1 MKNSIAL
8 SQLFLRITLGVSFLA
23 ACFDRF
29 GWIAPYG
36 SPNVDWG
43 DWKHFSIY
51 AHQIMPF
58 VSNRLAEWMAIA
70 ASAMEFGFGILLIVG
85 LFTRWVSIGSGLLLV
100 SFGACMAISLGIHA
114 PLAYS
119 VFTAAAASFLLA
131 TIPNYKWSVDDILGK
146 KKTSII
152 SIMQLN

>member
-1 MKNSIAL
+1 MKNSTAPT
-8 SQLFLRITLGVSFLA
+8 QLFLRIALGISFIA

-43 DWKHFSIY
+43 DWKHFSVY

-58 VSNRLAEWMAIA
+58 VPNRLAEWMAVA
-70 ASAMEFGFGILLIVG
+70 ASAMELGFGILLIVG

-100 SFGACMAISLGIHA
+100 SFGTCMAISLGIHA

-119 VFTAAAASFLLA
+119 VFTAAAAAFLLA
-131 TIPNYKWSVDDILGK
+131 TIPNYKWSIDEISVK
-146 KKTSII
+146 NKASIA
-152 SIMQLN
+152 STMQLN